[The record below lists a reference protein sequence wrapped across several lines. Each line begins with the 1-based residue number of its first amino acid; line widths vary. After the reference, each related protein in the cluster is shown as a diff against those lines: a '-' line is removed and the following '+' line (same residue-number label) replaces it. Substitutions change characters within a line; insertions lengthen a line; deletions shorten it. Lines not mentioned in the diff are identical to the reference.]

1 MKHTVLFI
9 VYAKSPPKRF
19 SGILGEIDLYK
30 IQFLLA
36 GGKQLIQESYD
47 GQDPATWYTKVLEE
61 QDIIIAA
68 SKTQKIKGHT
78 LVWLEVDAE
87 KTPIHEF
94 TIWTDLPANDNE
106 TLAWRPFYY
115 SCTTQS
121 GSEPVKECL
130 GLAVKARETVLF
142 PGKQPILLNT
152 VLDAILG
159 A

>member
-9 VYAKSPPKRF
+9 VYAKPPPKRF
-19 SGILGEIDLYK
+19 TGILGELDLYK

-36 GGKQLIQESYD
+36 GGKHVIQETYD
-47 GQDPATWYTKVLEE
+47 GADPATWYTKVLEE
-61 QDIIIAA
+61 QDILI
-68 SKTQKIKGHT
+68 STTKTQKFKGHT

-94 TIWTDLPANDNE
+94 TIWSDLPANDND
-106 TLAWRPFYY
+106 TLAWRTFYY
-115 SCTTQS
+115 PCTT
-121 GSEPVKECL
+121 GVSEVKECL

-142 PGKQPILLNT
+142 PGKQPILLST
-152 VLDAILG
+152 VLDAILS

>member
-19 SGILGEIDLYK
+19 TGILGEIDLYK
-30 IQFLLA
+30 LQFLLA
-36 GGKQLIQESYD
+36 GGKQLIQETYD
-47 GQDPATWYTKVLEE
+47 GPDPAAWYTKVLED
-61 QDIIIAA
+61 QDILISTA
-68 SKTQKIKGHT
+68 KTQKYKGQT
-78 LVWLEVDAE
+78 IVWIEVDAE

-94 TIWTDLPANDNE
+94 TIWSDLPANDNE
-106 TLAWRPFYY
+106 TLAWRTFYY
-115 SCTTQS
+115 PCTTDAT
-121 GSEPVKECL
+121 PVKECL

-152 VLDAILG
+152 VLDAILS